1 MIFYLQNIVILG
13 FLLGLWITTISGH
26 SFSTDYS
33 KVIGSHFVTHSNL
46 HILPLI
52 YLLPLFPP
60 LSCVGIVS
68 NRFVELA
75 NEKIGVF
82 KQ

>member
-1 MIFYLQNIVILG
+1 MVIHFPQITAKRLAVLLYCCVAEEIFK
-13 FLLGLWITTISGH
+13 
-26 SFSTDYS
+26 SF
-33 KVIGSHFVTHSNL
+33 THSNL
-46 HILPLI
+46 HILTLI

-68 NRFVELA
+68 DRFVELA

>member
-1 MIFYLQNIVILG
+1 M
-13 FLLGLWITTISGH
+13 LGLWSYIFHRLQQSDWQSLCTVVLQRKS
-26 SFSTDYS
+26 S
-33 KVIGSHFVTHSNL
+33 SHFATHSDL

-60 LSCVGIVS
+60 LSRVGIVS

-75 NEKIGVF
+75 NEKIEVF